1 MGRFVIETEQT
12 KMNYTTEIVIR
23 LPRAKVIELFL
34 NAENFKH
41 WQPGLKS
48 FEQLEGKQGE
58 EGARSKLVY
67 AGRKSD
73 LVITETIAANRL
85 PEQIDISYKSR
96 GVYNVVENH
105 FTEQESELT
114 MWRTENHFRF
124 GGVMM
129 LMVPF
134 MKQAFIHNTMLNM
147 DRFKLFA
154 ENPENIDP

>member
-1 MGRFVIETEQT
+1 M
-12 KMNYTTEIVIR
+12 KYTTEIVIR

-48 FEQLEGKQGE
+48 FEHLEGKQGE
-58 EGARSKLVY
+58 ESARSKLVY

-73 LVITETIAANRL
+73 LIITETIAANRL
-85 PEQIDISYKSR
+85 PEQIDMSYKSR
-96 GVYNVVENH
+96 GVFNRVENH
-105 FTEQESELT
+105 FTEQEPELT
-114 MWRTENHFRF
+114 LWRTENHFRF

-154 ENPENIDP
+154 ENPENRDS